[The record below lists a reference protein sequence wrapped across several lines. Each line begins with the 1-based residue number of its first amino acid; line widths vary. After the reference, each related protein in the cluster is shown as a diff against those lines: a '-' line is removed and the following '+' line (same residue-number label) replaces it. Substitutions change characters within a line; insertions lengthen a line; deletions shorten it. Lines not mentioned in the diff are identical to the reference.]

1 MPNPGDDRAA
11 DPDDAGSV
19 ARLRDEV
26 RRLRAENARLKE
38 ELGRV
43 RREQHES
50 PPHYR

>member
-1 MPNPGDDRAA
+1 MPDPGDDRPA
-11 DPDDAGSV
+11 DPGDAGSV
-19 ARLRDEV
+19 AALQDEV
-26 RRLRAENARLKE
+26 RRLRAENTRLKE